1 MVNSGATP
9 AQDNQW
15 GAIKYDNGL
24 IDSAMLQQLQDQF
37 CRANNLYLV
46 CLGREEGVI
55 TKAYGSREEL
65 SFLHSLVDKQAYM
78 NLIMRAEHDWVETM
92 LEQQVSQACIK
103 MCSIAT
109 RIEKK
114 VEVIWVVIG
123 LLREEMPEGIELP
136 EYMMTTT
143 EKGFYASAEFLA
155 SLSTQLF
162 EVKINQMIA
171 QDAMKKSL
179 DSELEIKQQLDRTQ
193 AMAEVIGMLES
204 DEGFTE
210 LTQRILKE
218 TCESLQ
224 IAGGFLIRENID
236 RRTTDMIG
244 EFVERSED
252 SLIRHFQHIDK
263 DELPFFNGKPYMISS
278 SSMMPEPFER
288 FFKENGLSAAV
299 FQPMEVND
307 NGLLM
312 YLGFFEKGNKR
323 EWESED
329 IKFISGV
336 KRVIQSILIKRIAKN
351 SLASSYASLEAILE
365 NTGCGILVVDYNTRS
380 ILYTNQKLK
389 DLFSHTIAAG
399 NLEELVFGEE
409 EEKKTHYYD
418 EVYYVEEERWLD
430 VHKTEIDWVDGRRVG
445 LCTLYDITDKKLYQK
460 KIENQANNDFL
471 TGLYNRMRCEQDLGR
486 YIAKAQA
493 VNCEGALL
501 YIDLDDFKHINDGL
515 GHPYGDVLL
524 KAISHSLQ
532 RIEGIEKSCYRMGG
546 DEFIV
551 IISEAVYPQM
561 ERILRDIDSIFS
573 KPWFLK
579 GEDYYCTMSM
589 GITCFPSD
597 GNSVDD
603 LIRKAD
609 MALMTAKRRGKN
621 CVEYYNDK
629 DQASTYRRLDMEKNM
644 RTAAMNACKEF
655 EVYYQPIVAVQE
667 DGTPCCGAEA
677 LVRWNS
683 SVLGFVSPEDFIPLA
698 EYLGLINPIGEFVL
712 EQAAKRCKY
721 WNDMGHPNY
730 KVNVNL
736 SVVQL
741 LQNDIIKKI
750 KKVLDETRIN
760 PRNLTLE
767 VTESL
772 AINDMEHM
780 KRILSEI
787 KSLGVKVALDDFGTG
802 YSSLNHIR
810 EMPIDVIKIDRCFI
824 EHLGE
829 DDFSDAFV
837 KMVNELA
844 NTIGVKV
851 CVEGVETKLQLDVA
865 CGMRVS
871 MIQGYYFGIP
881 MKIAEFEE
889 KYLSVPQL

>member
-143 EKGFYASAEFLA
+143 EKGFYASAKFLA

-871 MIQGYYFGIP
+871 MIQGYYFGKP

-889 KYLSVPQL
+889 KYL

>member
-1 MVNSGATP
+1 MANSGSQSAKEYQQGI
-9 AQDNQW
+9 A
-15 GAIKYDNGL
+15 KYDNGL

-78 NLIMRAEHDWVETM
+78 SLIMRAEHDWIETM
-92 LEQQVSQACIK
+92 LEQQVGQACIK

-109 RIEKK
+109 RLEEK

-123 LLREEMPEGIELP
+123 ILRDAVPEGVELP

-143 EKGFYASAEFLA
+143 EKSFYASTEFLA
-155 SLSTQLF
+155 SLSAQLF
-162 EVKINQMIA
+162 EVKINQLIA

-179 DSELEIKQQLDRTQ
+179 ESENAMKHQLHRSQ
-193 AMAEVIGMLES
+193 AMTEVVRMLES
-204 DEGFTE
+204 DEGFSE
-210 LTQRILKE
+210 LTVDILRE
-218 TCESLQ
+218 TCESLNLS
-224 IAGGFLIRENID
+224 GGFLIRENVD
-236 RRTTDMIG
+236 HKTTDMIC
-244 EFVERSED
+244 EYVKNKED
-252 SLIRHFQHIDK
+252 SLISGFQK
-263 DELPFFNGKPYMISS
+263 KEKVQLPFFNGKPYMISS
-278 SSMMPEPFER
+278 DSMMPEAFER
-288 FFKENGLSAAV
+288 FFRENDLSAAV
-299 FQPMEVND
+299 FQPLEVSD
-307 NGLLM
+307 HLLM
-312 YLGFFEKGNKR
+312 YVGFFEKEAFR
-323 EWESED
+323 VWESDD

-336 KRVIQSILIKRIAKN
+336 KRVIQSILLKRIAKN

-365 NTGCGILVVDYNTRS
+365 NAGCGIYVVDYHTRS

-389 DLFSHTIAAG
+389 DLFSRTIKAG
-399 NLEELVFGEE
+399 KLEEIVFAEE

-418 EVYYVEEERWLD
+418 EVYFVEEERWLD
-430 VHKTEIDWVDGRRVG
+430 VHKTEIDWVDGRKVG

-515 GHPYGDVLL
+515 GHQYGDVLL

-532 RIEGIEKSCYRMGG
+532 RIEGIENSCYRMGG

-589 GITCFPSD
+589 GISCFPSD

-621 CVEYYNDK
+621 GVEYYNDK

-655 EVYYQPIVAVQE
+655 EVYYQPIVNAQE

-677 LVRWNS
+677 LIRWNS

-712 EQAAKRCKY
+712 QEAAKRCKY

-750 KKVLDETRIN
+750 KKVIDDTRIN

-787 KSLGVKVALDDFGTG
+787 KALGVKVALDDFGTG

-851 CVEGVETKLQLDVA
+851 CVEGVETKKQLDVA
-865 CGMRVS
+865 CDMKVC
-871 MIQGYYFGIP
+871 MIQGYYFGKP
-881 MKIAEFEE
+881 MKIEDFEK
-889 KYLSVPQL
+889 KYL

>member
-1 MVNSGATP
+1 MANSGSQSAKEY
-9 AQDNQW
+9 QQ
-15 GAIKYDNGL
+15 GIVKYDNGL

-78 NLIMRAEHDWVETM
+78 SLIMRAEHDWIETM
-92 LEQQVSQACIK
+92 LEQQVGQACIK

-109 RIEKK
+109 RLEEK

-123 LLREEMPEGIELP
+123 ILRDAVPEGVELP

-143 EKGFYASAEFLA
+143 EKSFYASTEFLA
-155 SLSTQLF
+155 SLSAQLF
-162 EVKINQMIA
+162 EVKINQLIA

-179 DSELEIKQQLDRTQ
+179 ESENEMKHQLHRSQ
-193 AMAEVIGMLES
+193 AMTEVVRMLES
-204 DEGFTE
+204 DEGFSE
-210 LTQRILKE
+210 LTVDILRE
-218 TCESLQ
+218 TCESLDLS
-224 IAGGFLIRENID
+224 GGFLIRENVD
-236 RRTTDMIG
+236 HKTTDMIC
-244 EFVERSED
+244 EYVKNKED
-252 SLIRHFQHIDK
+252 SLISGFQK
-263 DELPFFNGKPYMISS
+263 KEKVQLPFFNGKPYMISS
-278 SSMMPEPFER
+278 DSMMPEAFER
-288 FFKENGLSAAV
+288 FFRENDLSAAV
-299 FQPMEVND
+299 FQPLEVSD
-307 NGLLM
+307 HLLM
-312 YLGFFEKGNKR
+312 YVGFFEKEAFR
-323 EWESED
+323 VWESDD

-336 KRVIQSILIKRIAKN
+336 KRVIQSILLKRIAKN

-365 NTGCGILVVDYNTRS
+365 NAGCGIYVVDYHTRS

-389 DLFSHTIAAG
+389 DLFSRTIKAG
-399 NLEELVFGEE
+399 NLEKIVFAEE

-418 EVYYVEEERWLD
+418 EVYFVEEERWLD
-430 VHKTEIDWVDGRRVG
+430 VHKTEIDWVDGRKVG

-515 GHPYGDVLL
+515 GHQYGDVLL

-532 RIEGIEKSCYRMGG
+532 RIEGIENSCYRMGG

-589 GITCFPSD
+589 GISCFPSD

-621 CVEYYNDK
+621 GVEYYNDK

-655 EVYYQPIVAVQE
+655 EVYYQPIVNAQE

-677 LVRWNS
+677 LIRWNS

-712 EQAAKRCKY
+712 QEAAKRCKY

-750 KKVLDETRIN
+750 KKVIDDTRIN

-787 KSLGVKVALDDFGTG
+787 KALGVKVALDDFGTG

-851 CVEGVETKLQLDVA
+851 CVEGVETKKQLDVA
-865 CGMRVS
+865 CDMKVC
-871 MIQGYYFGIP
+871 MIQGYYFGKP
-881 MKIAEFEE
+881 MKIEDFEK
-889 KYLSVPQL
+889 KYL

>member
-1 MVNSGATP
+1 MANSGSQSAKEYQQGI
-9 AQDNQW
+9 A
-15 GAIKYDNGL
+15 KYDNGL

-78 NLIMRAEHDWVETM
+78 SLIMRAEHDWIETM
-92 LEQQVSQACIK
+92 LEQQVGQACIK

-109 RIEKK
+109 RLEEK

-123 LLREEMPEGIELP
+123 ILRDAVPEGVELP

-143 EKGFYASAEFLA
+143 EKSFYASTEFLA
-155 SLSTQLF
+155 SLSAQLF
-162 EVKINQMIA
+162 EVKINQLIA

-179 DSELEIKQQLDRTQ
+179 ESENEMKHQLHRSQ
-193 AMAEVIGMLES
+193 AMTEVVRMLES
-204 DEGFTE
+204 DEGFSE
-210 LTQRILKE
+210 LTVDILRE
-218 TCESLQ
+218 TCESLDLS
-224 IAGGFLIRENID
+224 GGFLIRENVD
-236 RRTTDMIG
+236 HKTTDMIC
-244 EFVERSED
+244 EYVKNKED
-252 SLIRHFQHIDK
+252 SLISGFQK
-263 DELPFFNGKPYMISS
+263 KEKVQLPFFNGKPYMISS
-278 SSMMPEPFER
+278 DSMMPEAFER
-288 FFKENGLSAAV
+288 FFRENDLSAAV
-299 FQPMEVND
+299 FQPLEVSD
-307 NGLLM
+307 HLLM
-312 YLGFFEKGNKR
+312 YVGFFEKEAFR
-323 EWESED
+323 VWESDD

-336 KRVIQSILIKRIAKN
+336 KRVIQSILLKRIAKN

-365 NTGCGILVVDYNTRS
+365 NAGCGIYVVDYHTRS

-389 DLFSHTIAAG
+389 DLFSRTIKAG
-399 NLEELVFGEE
+399 KLEEIVFAEE

-418 EVYYVEEERWLD
+418 EVYLVEEERWLD
-430 VHKTEIDWVDGRRVG
+430 VHKTEIDWVYRRKVG

-515 GHPYGDVLL
+515 GHQYGDVLL

-551 IISEAVYPQM
+551 IVSEAVYTQM

-589 GITCFPSD
+589 GIACFPSD

-655 EVYYQPIVAVQE
+655 EVYYQPIVNAQE

-677 LVRWNS
+677 LIRWNS

-712 EQAAKRCKY
+712 QEAAKRCKY

-750 KKVLDETRIN
+750 KKVIDDTRIN

-787 KSLGVKVALDDFGTG
+787 KALGVKVALDDFGTG

-851 CVEGVETKLQLDVA
+851 CVEGVETKKQLDVA
-865 CGMRVS
+865 CDMKVC
-871 MIQGYYFGIP
+871 MIQGYYFGKP
-881 MKIAEFEE
+881 MKIEDFEK
-889 KYLSVPQL
+889 KYL

>member
-37 CRANNLYLV
+37 CHANNLYLV

-123 LLREEMPEGIELP
+123 LLREAVPEGIELP
-136 EYMMTTT
+136 DYMMTTT

-307 NGLLM
+307 NGPLM

-399 NLEELVFGEE
+399 NLEKLVFGEE

-865 CGMRVS
+865 CDMRVS
-871 MIQGYYFGIP
+871 MIQGYYFGKP

-889 KYLSVPQL
+889 KYL

>member
-1 MVNSGATP
+1 MANSGSQSAKEYQQGI
-9 AQDNQW
+9 A
-15 GAIKYDNGL
+15 KYDNGL

-78 NLIMRAEHDWVETM
+78 SLIMRAEHDWIETM
-92 LEQQVSQACIK
+92 LEQQVGQACIK

-109 RIEKK
+109 RLEEK

-123 LLREEMPEGIELP
+123 ILRDAVPEGVELP

-143 EKGFYASAEFLA
+143 EKSFYASTEFLA
-155 SLSTQLF
+155 SLSAQLF
-162 EVKINQMIA
+162 EVKINQLIA

-179 DSELEIKQQLDRTQ
+179 ESENEMKHQLHRSQ
-193 AMAEVIGMLES
+193 AMTEVVRMLES
-204 DEGFTE
+204 DEGFSE
-210 LTQRILKE
+210 LTVDILRE
-218 TCESLQ
+218 TCESLDLS
-224 IAGGFLIRENID
+224 GGFLIRENVD
-236 RRTTDMIG
+236 HKTTDMIC
-244 EFVERSED
+244 EYVKNKED
-252 SLIRHFQHIDK
+252 SLISGFQK
-263 DELPFFNGKPYMISS
+263 KEKVQLPFFNGKPYMISS
-278 SSMMPEPFER
+278 DSMMPEAFER
-288 FFKENGLSAAV
+288 FFRENDLSAAV
-299 FQPMEVND
+299 FQPLEVSD
-307 NGLLM
+307 HLLM
-312 YLGFFEKGNKR
+312 YVGFFEKEAFR
-323 EWESED
+323 VWESDD

-336 KRVIQSILIKRIAKN
+336 KRVIQSILLKRIAKN

-365 NTGCGILVVDYNTRS
+365 KAGCGIYVVDYHTRS

-389 DLFSHTIAAG
+389 DLFSRTIKAG
-399 NLEELVFGEE
+399 KLEEIVFAEE

-418 EVYYVEEERWLD
+418 EVYFVEEERWLD
-430 VHKTEIDWVDGRRVG
+430 VHKTEIDWVDGRKVG

-515 GHPYGDVLL
+515 GHQYGDVLL
-524 KAISHSLQ
+524 KAISHSFQ
-532 RIEGIEKSCYRMGG
+532 RIEGIENSCYRMGG

-589 GITCFPSD
+589 GIACFPTD

-655 EVYYQPIVAVQE
+655 EVYYQPIVNAQE

-677 LVRWNS
+677 LIRWNS

-712 EQAAKRCKY
+712 QEAAKRCKY

-750 KKVLDETRIN
+750 KKVIDDTRIN

-787 KSLGVKVALDDFGTG
+787 KALGVKVALDDFGTG

-851 CVEGVETKLQLDVA
+851 CVEGVETKKQLDVA
-865 CGMRVS
+865 CDMKVC
-871 MIQGYYFGIP
+871 MIQGYYFGKP
-881 MKIAEFEE
+881 MKIEDFEK
-889 KYLSVPQL
+889 KYL

>member
-123 LLREEMPEGIELP
+123 LLRDAMPEGIELP

-278 SSMMPEPFER
+278 SSMMPKPFER

-299 FQPMEVND
+299 FQSMEVND

-430 VHKTEIDWVDGRRVG
+430 VHRTEIDWVDGRRVG

-851 CVEGVETKLQLDVA
+851 CVEGVETKQQLDVA
-865 CGMRVS
+865 CDMRVS
-871 MIQGYYFGIP
+871 MIQGYYFGKP

-889 KYLSVPQL
+889 KYL

>member
-1 MVNSGATP
+1 MANSGSQSAKEYQQGI
-9 AQDNQW
+9 A
-15 GAIKYDNGL
+15 KYDNGL

-78 NLIMRAEHDWVETM
+78 SLIMRAEHDWIETM
-92 LEQQVSQACIK
+92 LEQQVGQACIK

-109 RIEKK
+109 RLEEK

-123 LLREEMPEGIELP
+123 ILRDAVPEGVELP

-143 EKGFYASAEFLA
+143 EKSFYASTEFLA
-155 SLSTQLF
+155 SLSAQLF
-162 EVKINQMIA
+162 EVKINQLIA

-179 DSELEIKQQLDRTQ
+179 ESENEMKHQLHRSQ
-193 AMAEVIGMLES
+193 AMTEVVRMLES
-204 DEGFTE
+204 DEGFSE
-210 LTQRILKE
+210 LTVDILRE
-218 TCESLQ
+218 TCESLDLS
-224 IAGGFLIRENID
+224 GGFLIRENVD
-236 RRTTDMIG
+236 HKTTDMIC
-244 EFVERSED
+244 EYVKNKED
-252 SLIRHFQHIDK
+252 SLISGFQK
-263 DELPFFNGKPYMISS
+263 KEKVQLPFFNGKPYMISS
-278 SSMMPEPFER
+278 DSMMPEAFER
-288 FFKENGLSAAV
+288 FFRENDLSAAV
-299 FQPMEVND
+299 FQPLEVSD
-307 NGLLM
+307 HLLM
-312 YLGFFEKGNKR
+312 YVGFFEKEAFR
-323 EWESED
+323 VWESDD

-336 KRVIQSILIKRIAKN
+336 KRVIQSILLKRIAKN

-365 NTGCGILVVDYNTRS
+365 NAGCGIYVVDYHTRS

-389 DLFSHTIAAG
+389 DLFSRTIKAG
-399 NLEELVFGEE
+399 KLEEIVFAEE

-418 EVYYVEEERWLD
+418 EVYFVEEERWLD
-430 VHKTEIDWVDGRRVG
+430 VHKTEIDWVDGRKVG

-515 GHPYGDVLL
+515 GHQYGDVLL

-532 RIEGIEKSCYRMGG
+532 RIEGIENSCYRMGG

-589 GITCFPSD
+589 GIACFPSD

-655 EVYYQPIVAVQE
+655 EVYYQPIVNAQE

-677 LVRWNS
+677 LIRWNS

-712 EQAAKRCKY
+712 QEAAKRCKY

-750 KKVLDETRIN
+750 KKVIDDTRIN

-787 KSLGVKVALDDFGTG
+787 KALGVKVALDDFGTG

-844 NTIGVKV
+844 NTIGAKV
-851 CVEGVETKLQLDVA
+851 CVEGVETKKQLDVA
-865 CGMRVS
+865 CDMKVC
-871 MIQGYYFGIP
+871 MIQGYYFGKP
-881 MKIAEFEE
+881 MKIEDFEK
-889 KYLSVPQL
+889 KYL

>member
-37 CRANNLYLV
+37 CHANNLYLV

-252 SLIRHFQHIDK
+252 SLIRYFQHIDK

-307 NGLLM
+307 NGPLM

-871 MIQGYYFGIP
+871 MIQGYYFGKP

-889 KYLSVPQL
+889 KYL

>member
-37 CRANNLYLV
+37 CHANNLYLV

-123 LLREEMPEGIELP
+123 LLRDAMPEGIELP
-136 EYMMTTT
+136 DYMMTTT

-252 SLIRHFQHIDK
+252 SLIRYFQHIDK

-307 NGLLM
+307 NGPLM

-399 NLEELVFGEE
+399 NLEKLVFGEE

-644 RTAAMNACKEF
+644 RTAAMNVCKEF

-865 CGMRVS
+865 CDMRVS
-871 MIQGYYFGIP
+871 MIQGYYFGKP

-889 KYLSVPQL
+889 KYL

>member
-37 CRANNLYLV
+37 CHANNLYLV

-123 LLREEMPEGIELP
+123 LLRDAMPEGIELP

-179 DSELEIKQQLDRTQ
+179 DSELAIKQQLDRTQ

-218 TCESLQ
+218 TCEKLQ

-561 ERILRDIDSIFS
+561 ERILCDIDSIFS

-683 SVLGFVSPEDFIPLA
+683 SALGFVSPEDFIPLA

-851 CVEGVETKLQLDVA
+851 CVEGVETEKQLDIA
-865 CGMRVS
+865 CDMNVC
-871 MIQGYYFGIP
+871 MIQGYYFGKP
-881 MKIAEFEE
+881 MKIEEFEK
-889 KYLSVPQL
+889 KYL

>member
-37 CRANNLYLV
+37 CHANNLYLV

-123 LLREEMPEGIELP
+123 LLRDAMPEGIELP

-179 DSELEIKQQLDRTQ
+179 DSELAIKQQLDRTQ

-561 ERILRDIDSIFS
+561 ERILCDIDSIFS

-644 RTAAMNACKEF
+644 RAAAMNACKEF

-851 CVEGVETKLQLDVA
+851 CVEGVETEKQLDIA
-865 CGMRVS
+865 CDMNVC
-871 MIQGYYFGIP
+871 MIQGYYFGKP
-881 MKIAEFEE
+881 MKIEEFEK
-889 KYLSVPQL
+889 KYL

>member
-123 LLREEMPEGIELP
+123 LLRDAMPEGIELP

-179 DSELEIKQQLDRTQ
+179 DSELAIKQQLDRTQ

-865 CGMRVS
+865 SDMKVS
-871 MIQGYYFGIP
+871 MIQGYYFGKP

-889 KYLSVPQL
+889 KYL

>member
-37 CRANNLYLV
+37 CHANNLYLV

-123 LLREEMPEGIELP
+123 LLRDAMPEGIELP

-179 DSELEIKQQLDRTQ
+179 DSELAIKQQLDRTQ

-252 SLIRHFQHIDK
+252 SLIRYFQHIDK

-851 CVEGVETKLQLDVA
+851 CVEGVETEKQLDIA
-865 CGMRVS
+865 CDMNVC
-871 MIQGYYFGIP
+871 MIQGYYFGKP
-881 MKIAEFEE
+881 MKIEEFEK
-889 KYLSVPQL
+889 KYL

>member
-37 CRANNLYLV
+37 CHANNLYLV

-123 LLREEMPEGIELP
+123 LLREAVPEGIELP
-136 EYMMTTT
+136 DYMMTTT

-851 CVEGVETKLQLDVA
+851 CVEGVETKQQLDVA
-865 CGMRVS
+865 CDMRVS
-871 MIQGYYFGIP
+871 MIQGYYFGKP

-889 KYLSVPQL
+889 KYL

>member
-37 CRANNLYLV
+37 CHANNLYLV

-92 LEQQVSQACIK
+92 LEEQVSQACIK

-123 LLREEMPEGIELP
+123 LLRDAMPEGIELP

-179 DSELEIKQQLDRTQ
+179 DSELAIKQQLDRTQ

-561 ERILRDIDSIFS
+561 ERILCDIDSIFS

-851 CVEGVETKLQLDVA
+851 CVEGVETEKQLDIA
-865 CGMRVS
+865 CDMNVC
-871 MIQGYYFGIP
+871 MIQGYYFGKP
-881 MKIAEFEE
+881 MKIEEFEK
-889 KYLSVPQL
+889 KYL

>member
-37 CRANNLYLV
+37 CHANNLYLV

-123 LLREEMPEGIELP
+123 LLRDAMPEGIELP

-179 DSELEIKQQLDRTQ
+179 DSELAIKQQLDRTQ

-667 DGTPCCGAEA
+667 DGEPCCGAEA

-865 CGMRVS
+865 SDMRVS
-871 MIQGYYFGIP
+871 MIQGYYFGKP

-889 KYLSVPQL
+889 KYL

>member
-1 MVNSGATP
+1 MANSGSQSAKEY
-9 AQDNQW
+9 QQ
-15 GAIKYDNGL
+15 GIVKYDNGL

-78 NLIMRAEHDWVETM
+78 SLIMRAEHDWIETM
-92 LEQQVSQACIK
+92 LEQQVGQACIK

-109 RIEKK
+109 RLEEK

-123 LLREEMPEGIELP
+123 ILRDAVPEGVELP

-143 EKGFYASAEFLA
+143 EKSFYASTEFLA
-155 SLSTQLF
+155 SLSAQLF
-162 EVKINQMIA
+162 EVKINQLIA

-179 DSELEIKQQLDRTQ
+179 ESENEMKHQLHRSQ
-193 AMAEVIGMLES
+193 AMTEVVRMLES
-204 DEGFTE
+204 DEGFSE
-210 LTQRILKE
+210 LTVDILRE
-218 TCESLQ
+218 TCESLNLS
-224 IAGGFLIRENID
+224 GGFLIRENVD
-236 RRTTDMIG
+236 HKTTDMIC
-244 EFVERSED
+244 EYVKNKED
-252 SLIRHFQHIDK
+252 SLISGFQK
-263 DELPFFNGKPYMISS
+263 KEKVQLPFFNGKPYMISS
-278 SSMMPEPFER
+278 DSMMPEAFER
-288 FFKENGLSAAV
+288 FFRENDLSAAV
-299 FQPMEVND
+299 FQPLEISD
-307 NGLLM
+307 HLLM
-312 YLGFFEKGNKR
+312 YVGFFEKEAFR
-323 EWESED
+323 VWESDD

-336 KRVIQSILIKRIAKN
+336 KRVIQSILLKRIAKN

-365 NTGCGILVVDYNTRS
+365 NAGCGIYVVDYHTRS

-389 DLFSHTIAAG
+389 DLFSRTIKAG
-399 NLEELVFGEE
+399 NLEEIVFAEE

-418 EVYYVEEERWLD
+418 EVYFVEEERWLD
-430 VHKTEIDWVDGRRVG
+430 VHKTEIDWVDGRKVG

-515 GHPYGDVLL
+515 GHQYGDVLL

-532 RIEGIEKSCYRMGG
+532 RIEGIENSCYRMGG

-589 GITCFPSD
+589 GISCFPSD

-621 CVEYYNDK
+621 GVEYYNDK

-655 EVYYQPIVAVQE
+655 EVYYQPIVNAQE

-677 LVRWNS
+677 LIRWNS

-712 EQAAKRCKY
+712 QEAAKRCKY

-750 KKVLDETRIN
+750 KKVIDDTRIN

-787 KSLGVKVALDDFGTG
+787 KALGVKVALDDFGTG

-851 CVEGVETKLQLDVA
+851 CVEGVETKKQLDVA
-865 CGMRVS
+865 CDMKVC
-871 MIQGYYFGIP
+871 MIQGYYFGKP
-881 MKIAEFEE
+881 MKIEDFEK
-889 KYLSVPQL
+889 KYL

>member
-1 MVNSGATP
+1 MAITSALSSQDLHQGAT
-9 AQDNQW
+9 
-15 GAIKYDNGL
+15 KYDNGL

-78 NLIMRAEHDWVETM
+78 SLIMRAEHDWVETM
-92 LEQQVSQACIK
+92 LEQQVEQNCIK

-109 RIEKK
+109 RMEQKI
-114 VEVIWVVIG
+114 EVIWVVIG
-123 LLREEMPEGIELP
+123 VLREEVPEDMQVP
-136 EYMMTTT
+136 EYIMTTT
-143 EKGFYASAEFLA
+143 EKSFYASVEFLA
-155 SLSTQLF
+155 SLSRQLF
-162 EVKINQMIA
+162 EVKINQLIA

-179 DSELEIKQQLDRTQ
+179 DSENEMKHQLHRSQ
-193 AMAEVIGMLES
+193 AMTEVVRMLES
-204 DEGFTE
+204 DEAFTE
-210 LTQRILKE
+210 LTVDILRE
-218 TCESLQ
+218 TCESLG
-224 IAGGFLIRENID
+224 IAGGFLIRENVD
-236 RRTTDMIG
+236 RTTTDMIC
-244 EFVERSED
+244 EYVKNEPD
-252 SLIRHFQHIDK
+252 SIIRGFQKIPKDK
-263 DELPFFNGKPYMISS
+263 LPFFNGKPYMISS
-278 SSMMPEPFER
+278 DSMMPDSFSA
-288 FFKENGLSAAV
+288 FFKANHLSAAV
-299 FQPMEVND
+299 FQPIEVND
-307 NGLLM
+307 NLLM
-312 YLGFFEKGNKR
+312 YVGFFEKDEFR
-323 EWESED
+323 VWESDD

-336 KRVIQSILIKRIAKN
+336 KRVIQSILLKRIAKN

-365 NTGCGILVVDYNTRS
+365 NTGCGIYVADYHTRS

-389 DLFSHTIAAG
+389 DLFAKTIEAG
-399 NLEELVFGEE
+399 KMEHIIFDETRKLN
-409 EEKKTHYYD
+409 YYD
-418 EVYYVEEERWLD
+418 EVYYVDEERWLD
-430 VHKTEIDWVDGRRVG
+430 VHKTEIDWVDGRKVG
-445 LCTLYDITDKKLYQK
+445 LCTVYDITDKKLYQK

-471 TGLYNRMRCEQDLGR
+471 TGLFNRMRCEQDLGR

-515 GHPYGDVLL
+515 GHQYGDVLL

-532 RIEGIEKSCYRMGG
+532 RIEGIENTCYRMGG

-551 IISEAVYPQM
+551 IVSEAVYPQLD
-561 ERILRDIDSIFS
+561 RILRDIDMIFS

-579 GEDYYCTMSM
+579 GEDYYCTISM
-589 GITCFPSD
+589 GIAIFPSD
-597 GNSVDD
+597 GNAVDD

-609 MALMTAKRRGKN
+609 MALMSAKRRGKN

-629 DQASTYRRLDMEKNM
+629 DQASAYRRLDMEKNM

-655 EVYYQPIVAVQE
+655 EVYYQPIVTVQE

-683 SVLGFVSPEDFIPLA
+683 SVLGFVNPEDFIPLA

-712 EQAAKRCKY
+712 KEAAKRCKY

-750 KKVLDETRIN
+750 RGVLEETRLN

-851 CVEGVETKLQLDVA
+851 CVEGVETKKQLDVA
-865 CGMRVS
+865 CNMKVC
-871 MIQGYYFGIP
+871 MIQGFYFGKP
-881 MKIAEFEE
+881 MKIEEFEK
-889 KYLSVPQL
+889 KYL

>member
-37 CRANNLYLV
+37 CHANNLYLV

-123 LLREEMPEGIELP
+123 LLRDAMPEGIELP

-179 DSELEIKQQLDRTQ
+179 DSELEIKQQLGRTQ

-644 RTAAMNACKEF
+644 RTAAMNVCKEF

-721 WNDMGHPNY
+721 WNDMGHQNY

-865 CGMRVS
+865 CDMRVS
-871 MIQGYYFGIP
+871 MIQGYYFGKP

-889 KYLSVPQL
+889 KYL

>member
-37 CRANNLYLV
+37 CHANNLYLV

-123 LLREEMPEGIELP
+123 LLRDAMPEGIELP

-179 DSELEIKQQLDRTQ
+179 DSELAIKQQLDRTQ

-865 CGMRVS
+865 SDMRVS
-871 MIQGYYFGIP
+871 MIQGYYFGKP

-889 KYLSVPQL
+889 KYL

>member
-37 CRANNLYLV
+37 CHANNLYLV

-78 NLIMRAEHDWVETM
+78 NLVMRAEHDWVETM

-123 LLREEMPEGIELP
+123 LLRDAMPEGIELP

-179 DSELEIKQQLDRTQ
+179 DSELAIKQQLDRTQ

-561 ERILRDIDSIFS
+561 ERILCDIDSIFS

-667 DGTPCCGAEA
+667 DGEPCCGAEA

-865 CGMRVS
+865 CDMRVS
-871 MIQGYYFGIP
+871 MIQGYYFGKP

-889 KYLSVPQL
+889 KYL

>member
-9 AQDNQW
+9 VQDNQW

-24 IDSAMLQQLQDQF
+24 IDSAMLQKLQDQF

-123 LLREEMPEGIELP
+123 LLRDAMPEGIELP

-193 AMAEVIGMLES
+193 AMAEVVGMLES
-204 DEGFTE
+204 DDGFTE

-224 IAGGFLIRENID
+224 IAGGFLIRENVD

-244 EFVERSED
+244 EFVERSDD
-252 SLIRHFQHIDK
+252 SLIRRFQHIDK

-288 FFKENGLSAAV
+288 FFKENELSAAV

-515 GHPYGDVLL
+515 GHQYGDVLL

-551 IISEAVYPQM
+551 IVSEAVYTQM

-589 GITCFPSD
+589 GIACFPSD

-865 CGMRVS
+865 SDMKVS
-871 MIQGYYFGIP
+871 MIQGYYFGKP
-881 MKIAEFEE
+881 MKIAEFEA
-889 KYLSVPQL
+889 KYL

>member
-1 MVNSGATP
+1 MANSGSQSAKEYQQGI
-9 AQDNQW
+9 A
-15 GAIKYDNGL
+15 KYDNGL

-78 NLIMRAEHDWVETM
+78 SLIMRAEHDWIETM
-92 LEQQVSQACIK
+92 LEQQVGQACIK

-109 RIEKK
+109 RLEEK

-123 LLREEMPEGIELP
+123 ILRDAVPEGVELP

-143 EKGFYASAEFLA
+143 EKSFYASTEFLA
-155 SLSTQLF
+155 SLSAQLF
-162 EVKINQMIA
+162 EVKINQLIA

-179 DSELEIKQQLDRTQ
+179 ESENEMKHQLHRSQ
-193 AMAEVIGMLES
+193 AMTEVVRMLES
-204 DEGFTE
+204 DEGFSE
-210 LTQRILKE
+210 LTVDILRE
-218 TCESLQ
+218 TCESLNLS
-224 IAGGFLIRENID
+224 GGFLIRENVD
-236 RRTTDMIG
+236 HKTTDMIC
-244 EFVERSED
+244 EYVKNKED
-252 SLIRHFQHIDK
+252 SLISGFQK
-263 DELPFFNGKPYMISS
+263 KEKVQLPFFNGKPYMISS
-278 SSMMPEPFER
+278 DSMMPEAFER
-288 FFKENGLSAAV
+288 FFRENDLSAAV
-299 FQPMEVND
+299 FQPLEVSD
-307 NGLLM
+307 HLLM
-312 YLGFFEKGNKR
+312 YVGFFEKEAFR
-323 EWESED
+323 VWESDD

-336 KRVIQSILIKRIAKN
+336 KRVIQSILLKRIAKN

-365 NTGCGILVVDYNTRS
+365 NAGCGIYVVDYHTRS

-389 DLFSHTIAAG
+389 DLFSRTIKAG
-399 NLEELVFGEE
+399 NLEKIVFAEE

-418 EVYYVEEERWLD
+418 EVYFVEEERWLD
-430 VHKTEIDWVDGRRVG
+430 VHKTEIDWVDGRKVG

-515 GHPYGDVLL
+515 GHQYGDVLL

-532 RIEGIEKSCYRMGG
+532 RIEGIENSCYRMGG

-589 GITCFPSD
+589 GISCFPSD

-655 EVYYQPIVAVQE
+655 EVYYQPIVNAQE

-677 LVRWNS
+677 LIRWNS

-712 EQAAKRCKY
+712 QEAAKRCKY

-750 KKVLDETRIN
+750 KKVIDDTRIN

-787 KSLGVKVALDDFGTG
+787 KALGVKVALDDFGTG

-851 CVEGVETKLQLDVA
+851 CVEGVETKKQLDVA
-865 CGMRVS
+865 CDMKVC
-871 MIQGYYFGIP
+871 MIQGYYFGKP
-881 MKIAEFEE
+881 MKIEDFEK
-889 KYLSVPQL
+889 KYL

>member
-37 CRANNLYLV
+37 CHANNLYLV

-123 LLREEMPEGIELP
+123 LLRDAMPEGIELP

-179 DSELEIKQQLDRTQ
+179 DSELAIKQQLARTQ

-561 ERILRDIDSIFS
+561 ERILCDIDSIFS

-667 DGTPCCGAEA
+667 DGEPCCGAEA

-865 CGMRVS
+865 CDMRVS
-871 MIQGYYFGIP
+871 MIQGYYFGKP

-889 KYLSVPQL
+889 KYL

>member
-323 EWESED
+323 EGESED

-399 NLEELVFGEE
+399 NLEKLVFGEE

-865 CGMRVS
+865 CDMRVS
-871 MIQGYYFGIP
+871 MIQGYYFGKP

-889 KYLSVPQL
+889 KYL

>member
-37 CRANNLYLV
+37 CHANNLYLV

-123 LLREEMPEGIELP
+123 LLRDAMPEGIELP

-365 NTGCGILVVDYNTRS
+365 NTGCGILVVDCNTRS

-561 ERILRDIDSIFS
+561 ERILCDIDSIFS

-683 SVLGFVSPEDFIPLA
+683 SALGFVSPEDFIPLA

-851 CVEGVETKLQLDVA
+851 CVEGVETEKQLDIA
-865 CGMRVS
+865 CDMNVC
-871 MIQGYYFGIP
+871 MIQGYYFGKP
-881 MKIAEFEE
+881 MKIEEFEK
-889 KYLSVPQL
+889 KYL

>member
-1 MVNSGATP
+1 MANSGSQSAKEYQQGI
-9 AQDNQW
+9 A
-15 GAIKYDNGL
+15 KYDNGL

-78 NLIMRAEHDWVETM
+78 SLIMRAEHDWIETM
-92 LEQQVSQACIK
+92 LEQQVGQACIK

-109 RIEKK
+109 RLEEK

-123 LLREEMPEGIELP
+123 ILRDAVPEGVELP

-143 EKGFYASAEFLA
+143 EKSFYASTEFLA
-155 SLSTQLF
+155 SLSAQLF
-162 EVKINQMIA
+162 EVKINQLIA

-179 DSELEIKQQLDRTQ
+179 ESENEMKHQLHRSQ
-193 AMAEVIGMLES
+193 AMTEVVRMLES
-204 DEGFTE
+204 DEGFSE
-210 LTQRILKE
+210 LTVDILRE
-218 TCESLQ
+218 TCESLDLS
-224 IAGGFLIRENID
+224 GGFLIRENVD
-236 RRTTDMIG
+236 HKTTDMIC
-244 EFVERSED
+244 EYVKNKED
-252 SLIRHFQHIDK
+252 SLISGFQK
-263 DELPFFNGKPYMISS
+263 KEKVQLPFFNGKPYMISS
-278 SSMMPEPFER
+278 DSMMPEAFER
-288 FFKENGLSAAV
+288 FFRENDLSAAV
-299 FQPMEVND
+299 FQPLEVSD
-307 NGLLM
+307 HLLM
-312 YLGFFEKGNKR
+312 YVGFFEKEAFR
-323 EWESED
+323 VWESDD

-336 KRVIQSILIKRIAKN
+336 KRVIQSILLKRIAKN
-351 SLASSYASLEAILE
+351 SLASSYASLEDILE
-365 NTGCGILVVDYNTRS
+365 NAGCGIYVVDYHTRS

-389 DLFSHTIAAG
+389 DLFSRTIKAG
-399 NLEELVFGEE
+399 KLEEIVFAEE

-418 EVYYVEEERWLD
+418 EVYFVEEERWLD
-430 VHKTEIDWVDGRRVG
+430 VHKTEIDWVDGRKVG

-515 GHPYGDVLL
+515 GHQYGDVLL
-524 KAISHSLQ
+524 KAISHSFQ
-532 RIEGIEKSCYRMGG
+532 RIEGIENSCYRMGG

-589 GITCFPSD
+589 GIACFPSD

-655 EVYYQPIVAVQE
+655 EVYYQPIVNAQE

-677 LVRWNS
+677 LIRWNS

-712 EQAAKRCKY
+712 QEAAKRCKY

-750 KKVLDETRIN
+750 KKVIDDTRIN

-787 KSLGVKVALDDFGTG
+787 KALGVKVALDDFGTG

-851 CVEGVETKLQLDVA
+851 CVEGVETKKQLDVA
-865 CGMRVS
+865 CDMKVC
-871 MIQGYYFGIP
+871 MIQGYYFGKP
-881 MKIAEFEE
+881 MKIEDFEK
-889 KYLSVPQL
+889 KYL

>member
-1 MVNSGATP
+1 MANSGAMS
-9 AQDNQW
+9 AQDFQH
-15 GAIKYDNGL
+15 GFAKYDNGL

-78 NLIMRAEHDWVETM
+78 SLIMRAEHDWIETM
-92 LEQQVSQACIK
+92 LEQQVGHACIK

-109 RIEKK
+109 RLEEK

-123 LLREEMPEGIELP
+123 ILRDAVPEGVELP

-143 EKGFYASAEFLA
+143 EKSFYASTEFLA
-155 SLSTQLF
+155 SLSAQLF
-162 EVKINQMIA
+162 EVKINQLIA

-179 DSELEIKQQLDRTQ
+179 ESENEMKHQLHRSQ
-193 AMAEVIGMLES
+193 AMTEVVRMLES
-204 DEGFTE
+204 DEGFSE
-210 LTQRILKE
+210 LTVDILRE
-218 TCESLQ
+218 TCESLDLS
-224 IAGGFLIRENID
+224 GGFLIRENVD
-236 RRTTDMIG
+236 HKTTDMIC
-244 EFVERSED
+244 EYVKNKED
-252 SLIRHFQHIDK
+252 SLISGFQK
-263 DELPFFNGKPYMISS
+263 KEKVQLPFFNGKPYMISS
-278 SSMMPEPFER
+278 DSMMPEAFER
-288 FFKENGLSAAV
+288 FFRENDLSAAV
-299 FQPMEVND
+299 FQPLEVSD
-307 NGLLM
+307 HLLM
-312 YLGFFEKGNKR
+312 YVGFFEKEAFR
-323 EWESED
+323 VWESDD

-336 KRVIQSILIKRIAKN
+336 KRVIQSILLKRIAKN

-365 NTGCGILVVDYNTRS
+365 NAGCGIYVVDYHTRS

-389 DLFSHTIAAG
+389 DLFSRTIKAG
-399 NLEELVFGEE
+399 KLEEIVFAEE

-418 EVYYVEEERWLD
+418 EVYFVEEERWLD
-430 VHKTEIDWVDGRRVG
+430 VHKTEIDWVDGRKVG

-515 GHPYGDVLL
+515 GHQYGDVLL
-524 KAISHSLQ
+524 KAISHSFQ
-532 RIEGIEKSCYRMGG
+532 RIEGIENSCYRMGG

-589 GITCFPSD
+589 GIACFPSD

-655 EVYYQPIVAVQE
+655 EVYYQPIVNAQE

-677 LVRWNS
+677 LIRWNS

-712 EQAAKRCKY
+712 QEAAKRCKY

-750 KKVLDETRIN
+750 KKVIDDTRIN

-787 KSLGVKVALDDFGTG
+787 KALGVKVALDDFGTG

-851 CVEGVETKLQLDVA
+851 CVEGVETKKQLDVA
-865 CGMRVS
+865 CDMKVC
-871 MIQGYYFGIP
+871 MIQGYYFGKP
-881 MKIAEFEE
+881 MKIEDFEK
-889 KYLSVPQL
+889 KYL

>member
-244 EFVERSED
+244 ESVERSED

-871 MIQGYYFGIP
+871 MIQGYYFGKP

-889 KYLSVPQL
+889 KYL

>member
-123 LLREEMPEGIELP
+123 LLREAVPEGIELP
-136 EYMMTTT
+136 DYMMTTT

-515 GHPYGDVLL
+515 GHQYGDVLL

-609 MALMTAKRRGKN
+609 MALMTAKHRGKN

-865 CGMRVS
+865 CDMRVS
-871 MIQGYYFGIP
+871 MIQGYYFGKP
-881 MKIAEFEE
+881 MKIAEFEA
-889 KYLSVPQL
+889 KYL

>member
-1 MVNSGATP
+1 MVNSGATS

-123 LLREEMPEGIELP
+123 LLRDAMPEGIELP

-760 PRNLTLE
+760 PHNLTLE

-865 CGMRVS
+865 SDMKVS
-871 MIQGYYFGIP
+871 MIQGYYFGKP
-881 MKIAEFEE
+881 MKIAEFEA
-889 KYLSVPQL
+889 KYL

>member
-37 CRANNLYLV
+37 CHANNLYLV

-55 TKAYGSREEL
+55 TKAYGSRAEL

-123 LLREEMPEGIELP
+123 LLRDAMPEGIELP

-179 DSELEIKQQLDRTQ
+179 DSELAIKQQLDRTQ

-851 CVEGVETKLQLDVA
+851 CVEGVETKQQLDVA
-865 CGMRVS
+865 CDMRVS
-871 MIQGYYFGIP
+871 MIQGYYFGKP

-889 KYLSVPQL
+889 KYL